1 MRINVVPPDL
11 NVALTLRRDGET
23 SARTI
28 SDRMLS
34 LSPGTY
40 TVEASSAG
48 YRDYAATARLD
59 PGQSKT
65 VSLLM
70 EIDESLRRR
79 EPISALEDWG
89 NSPGWM
95 REGRLLVRRGG
106 KFVLAP
112 IKPGPGTYVFTA
124 ILKKGRRLEWVVN
137 YRDERNY
144 LLYQLGKSFFHRIE
158 VREGERSTPVKLRHS
173 LHRNEFLTVRIEVSG
188 DSIVQR
194 AEQNGRSVVLDEW
207 KHSGAEFT
215 RGRFGF
221 HVPGRDQIALRE
233 ITFTPKSG

>member
-1 MRINVVPPDL
+1 M

-23 SARTI
+23 AARAI
-28 SDRMLS
+28 SDKTLS

-40 TVEASSAG
+40 TVGGKAAG

-59 PGQSKT
+59 AGQSKT
-65 VSLLM
+65 LSLIM
-70 EIDESLRRR
+70 ELDQSKRRQ
-79 EPISALEDWG
+79 EPVSALEEWG
-89 NSPGWM
+89 KGRGWM
-95 REGRLLVRRGG
+95 REGPLLVRRGG

-112 IKPGPGTYVFTA
+112 IKPGPGTYSFTA

-137 YRDERNY
+137 YRDEGNY
-144 LLYQLGKSFFHRIE
+144 LLYQLGKNFFHRIE
-158 VREGERSTPVKLRHS
+158 VREGQRSSPVRLRHD
-173 LHRNEFLTVRIEVSG
+173 LHPNEFVTVHIEVTG

-194 AEQNGRSVVLDEW
+194 AQQNGQSVLLDEW
-207 KHSGAEFT
+207 RHSGAGFT

-233 ITFTPKSG
+233 ISFIPRSG